1 MKESRISIVV
11 AIGRDHQHNRVIGCK
26 NELLWHI
33 PEDLKRFKAITL
45 GHPIIMGRK
54 TWESLPEKVRP
65 LPGRTNIVVTRDSS
79 YVADG
84 AQIAHSFPEALSL
97 AKDAPGSE
105 EIFIGGGTELYQAS
119 LPFVSRLY
127 LTIIDDEKEGDAYFP
142 AYEEEFTHVVSDEH
156 HSFEG
161 LLYRWI
167 TVERP

>member
-11 AIGRDHQHNRVIGCK
+11 AIGRDHKHNRVIGCK

-33 PEDLKRFKAITL
+33 PEDLKRFKTITL

-65 LPGRTNIVVTRDSS
+65 LPGRTNIVVTRDST
-79 YVADG
+79 YMAPG

-97 AKDAPGSE
+97 AKDAPGNE

-127 LTIIDDEKEGDAYFP
+127 LTLIDDEKEGDAYFP
-142 AYEEEFTHVVSDEH
+142 AYEDEFSTTLSEEVREH
-156 HSFEG
+156 EG
-161 LLYRWI
+161 VRYIWKTL
-167 TVERP
+167 ER